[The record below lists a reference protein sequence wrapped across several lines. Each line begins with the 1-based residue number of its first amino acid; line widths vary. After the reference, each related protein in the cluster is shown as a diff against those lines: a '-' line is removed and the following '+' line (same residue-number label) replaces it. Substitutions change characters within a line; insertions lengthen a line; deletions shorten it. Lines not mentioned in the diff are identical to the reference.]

1 MNRKLAAG
9 LAGLIAAV
17 SLSAFA
23 QADAPKHTKKAAA
36 KTHTAKPATT
46 PAAVAEPETLT
57 QGQLDAANRVF
68 VGHADCEFKQGV
80 DVSPVDG
87 QPGHFNV
94 SYKNQTFHMVPEE
107 TTTGAVRLHD
117 RKADVVW
124 LQIPVKSM
132 LMNNKVGQR
141 MVDSCQHAEQRTTSQ
156 APAAGT
162 TALLTAQ

>member
-9 LAGLIAAV
+9 LAGLIAAA

-23 QADAPKHTKKAAA
+23 QADAPKPAKKAA
-36 KTHTAKPATT
+36 KTTHHAAKPAAKAE
-46 PAAVAEPETLT
+46 AAAEAESLT
-57 QGQLDAANRVF
+57 QGQLDAATRVY

-80 DVSPVDG
+80 DIAPVDG

-94 SYKNQTFHMVPEE
+94 SFKNQTFHMVPEE
-107 TTTGAVRLHD
+107 TSTGAVRLFD
-117 RKADVVW
+117 KKAGVVW

-141 MVDSCQHAEQRTTSQ
+141 MVDSCQVPEQRTTS
-156 APAAGT
+156 
-162 TALLTAQ
+162 